1 MRILILVLAV
11 VSICCFSIRHGLHQE
26 SVNAFA
32 GGNDSEAVANADD
45 LDGCLPRAHY
55 ASGFRPIV
63 PADFHYGFG
72 GLLAVTGDLYADYFG
87 DIDLV
92 DVIDAA
98 MTLPIMKLAVA
109 QGRK

>member
-11 VSICCFSIRHGLHQE
+11 VSICCFSIRHGLHLE

-32 GGNDSEAVANADD
+32 GGNGSALTADTDD
-45 LDGCLPRAHY
+45 LGGCSPPVHY

-72 GLLAVTGDLYADYFG
+72 GLLVATGDLYADYFG

>member
-11 VSICCFSIRHGLHQE
+11 VSICCFSIRHGLHPE
-26 SVNAFA
+26 SVDALSRGNGNAA
-32 GGNDSEAVANADD
+32 AADADD
-45 LDGCLPRAHY
+45 LGGCSPRAHC
-55 ASGFRPIV
+55 ASGFRPVV

-72 GLLAVTGDLYADYFG
+72 GLLAATGDLYDDYFG

-98 MTLPIMKLAVA
+98 MTLPITKLAVA

>member
-11 VSICCFSIRHGLHQE
+11 VSICCFSIRHGLQQE

-32 GGNDSEAVANADD
+32 GGNDSAAVANADD
-45 LDGCLPRAHY
+45 LDGCSPRVHY